1 MTKVFV
7 TIVLTLFSCTAFSQ
21 STTLLAGGLEHQIEI
36 KYSSEAAGSV
46 NAQML
51 ALVSK
56 TLGVSTQQS
65 IIHYTVKE
73 HQQIIKTGNMLNLS
87 LAVGN
92 YVLNDELSYLKFSIN
107 AFLTPSLISYTYVWE
122 DANDTV
128 LEKKTE
134 TDKAFKNG
142 SFLLKSKVDDIYND
156 ESYKLYLSELSF
168 GFTANDVKKLDEYMA
183 MVDAYYN
190 SDAQL
195 NMLEQTLDAIRI
207 DSIELLTEAH
217 QQTQEHLEVFS
228 RIKSQRFTSKL
239 DLNAN
244 DPIQFKSHLGRVEVR
259 NKELKKEL
267 EFALNNMHL
276 TYFAKG
282 NQYLTWGNKETAAV
296 YFKKSIAKKASFASP
311 YVELALLDLEK
322 KNYPAVLDTCKKVLL
337 TLKTD
342 TDARYKAVK
351 ASEAVIY
358 AYIDEIYS
366 SIEAQEFSSAMNRFE
381 QIKTLAREIPGV
393 KNFQEFAAIQD
404 ALYKAYYDNLVL
416 KARASLDKRELMQ
429 AHRTIDSITAFR
441 NEYPGVIL
449 NPSKEHELLRNL
461 FDQWVAR
468 GKQQIENHQTDS
480 ALFSFMQAKVLC
492 SRYEVVYCTEE
503 LELLVFESRKA
514 QYANYLSEA
523 EMAIEENLPDSAL
536 HLLSLA
542 EQWLREYKVPESEQY
557 PLLLAA
563 ASNLKYIALIREG
576 NRSFENNRMHEALAL
591 YQEALTME
599 QVAGV
604 KPDPGLPSRILET
617 AKYLVLLQGTQ
628 TASLVEA
635 MNLPDARIKLNQ
647 MRELSA
653 TYKLE
658 NDTEVAEA
666 VANAEA
672 LLVAGK
678 CDQALFDYNVQLT
691 AAKKF
696 IEQREFIYASQ
707 ALEKANALTG
717 KNADCNLDKSVYST
731 LRNDI
736 SAMLYYQKKKMQIDT
751 YIDDKEYNDAIDA
764 YEKLTRFYADSC
776 THNFGIE
783 HLPIE
788 NYFLNHNQSMFIDFG
803 VRYYVERGNL
813 ELGMNLLRELRHR
826 DYIASWSKA
835 SQVDLGVKL
844 ALKDIEQNPERDPKI
859 QVIEYT
865 KADKWYRYL
874 KKAYL
879 MQWKNR

>member
-7 TIVLTLFSCTAFSQ
+7 TIALILITFTTFSQ
-21 STTLLAGGLEHQIEI
+21 STTLLAGGLEHQIEVN
-36 KYSSEAAGSV
+36 YTGGAA
-46 NAQML
+46 NAFNTQML

-56 TLGVSTQQS
+56 ALGLPPQQS
-65 IIHYTVKE
+65 VIHYTVKE
-73 HQQIIKTGNMLNLS
+73 HQQIIKTGNTLNLS

-92 YVLNDELSYLKFSIN
+92 YVLNDDINYLKFSIN
-107 AFLTPSLISYTYVWE
+107 SFLTPSLISYTYVWE
-122 DANDTV
+122 DSQGAV

-134 TDKAFKNG
+134 KDKAFKNG
-142 SFLLKSKVDDIYND
+142 SFILKSKVDDSYND
-156 ESYKLYLSELSF
+156 ENYKLYLSELSF
-168 GFTANDVKKLDEYMA
+168 GFTASDVKKLEEFMVL
-183 MVDAYYN
+183 VDAYYN

-207 DSIELLTEAH
+207 DSIELLTEAR
-217 QQTQEHLEVFS
+217 QQTLDHMAVFD
-228 RIKSQRFTSKL
+228 RIKAQRFTSKL

-276 TYFAKG
+276 TYFSKG
-282 NQYLTWGNKETAAV
+282 NQYLAWGNKETAAR
-296 YFKKSIAKKASFASP
+296 YYKKSIAEKADFASP
-311 YVELALLDLEK
+311 YVELALFDLEK
-322 KNYPAVLDTCKKVLL
+322 KNYRAVLDTCKKVLL
-337 TLKTD
+337 TLKPD

-366 SIEAQEFSSAMNRFE
+366 NIETQNFSAAMHRFE

-393 KNFQEFAAIQD
+393 KNFQEFAEIQD

-416 KARASLDKRELMQ
+416 KARAALDKHELMR
-429 AHRTIDSITAFR
+429 AHQTIDSLTAFR

-461 FDQWVAR
+461 FDQWVVQ
-468 GKQQIENHQTDS
+468 GKQQIENHQADS

-514 QYANYLSEA
+514 QYANYLSGA
-523 EMAIEENLPDSAL
+523 ETTMAKNLPDSAL

-542 EQWLREYKVPESEQY
+542 KQWQREYKVPESEQY
-557 PLLLAA
+557 PALLAA
-563 ASNLKYIALIREG
+563 ARNLKYTALIGEG
-576 NRSFENNRMHEALAL
+576 NQAFDNNRMHEALAS
-591 YQEALTME
+591 YQEALTLE
-599 QVAGV
+599 QSEGIH
-604 KPDPGLPSRILET
+604 PDPKLPSRILET

-635 MNLPDARIKLNQ
+635 MNLSDARIKFNQ

-653 TYKLE
+653 TYQLE
-658 NDTEVAEA
+658 NDAEVAEA
-666 VANAEA
+666 IANAEA

-707 ALEKANALTG
+707 ALEKANGLSRKHAE
-717 KNADCNLDKSVYST
+717 CNLDLSVYSSM
-731 LRNDI
+731 RNDI
-736 SAMLYYQKKKMQIDT
+736 SAMLHYQKQKMQIDT

-764 YEKLTRFYADSC
+764 YERLTLFYADSC
-776 THNFGIE
+776 TNNFGIE

-788 NYFLNHNQSMFIDFG
+788 SYFLNHPQSLFIDFG

-813 ELGMNLLRELRHR
+813 DLGMDLLRELRR
-826 DYIASWSKA
+826 REYIASWSKA
-835 SQVDLGVKL
+835 SQVDLGFKL
-844 ALKDIEQNPERDPKI
+844 ALKDIEQHPELDPKL

-865 KADKWYRYL
+865 KADKWYRFL

>member
-1 MTKVFV
+1 MAKVFA
-7 TIVLTLFSCTAFSQ
+7 TIVLTLFTCTAFSQ
-21 STTLLAGGLEHQIEI
+21 STTLLAGGLEHQTEI
-36 KYSSEAAGSV
+36 KYSSGAAGSI

-56 TLGVSTQQS
+56 ALGVPPQQS
-65 IIHYTVKE
+65 IIHYSVKE
-73 HQQIIKTGNMLNLS
+73 HQQIIKTGNSLSLS

-92 YVLNDELSYLKFSIN
+92 YVLTDDISYLKFSIN
-107 AFLTPSLISYTYVWE
+107 SFLTPSLISYTYVWE
-122 DANDTV
+122 DANGTV

-134 TDKAFKNG
+134 KDKVFKNG
-142 SFLLKSKVDDIYND
+142 SFILKSTVEDSYND
-156 ESYKLYLSELSF
+156 ESYKLYLSELNF
-168 GFTANDVKKLDEYMA
+168 GFTASDVKKLDEFMS

-195 NMLEQTLDAIRI
+195 NMLEQTLDAIRV
-207 DSIELLTEAH
+207 DSIELLTEAR
-217 QQTQEHLEVFS
+217 QQTLDHMEVFS

-282 NQYLTWGNKETAAV
+282 NQYLKWGDKETAAV
-296 YFKKSIAKKASFASP
+296 FFQKSIAENANFASP

-322 KNYPAVLDTCKKVLL
+322 KNYTAVIDTCKKVLL
-337 TLKTD
+337 TLKPD

-358 AYIDEIYS
+358 AYIGEIYLN
-366 SIEAQEFSSAMNRFE
+366 IEAQKFSEAMSRFE
-381 QIKTLAREIPGV
+381 QIKTYAREIPGV
-393 KNFQEFAAIQD
+393 KNFQEFAEIQD
-404 ALYKAYYDNLVL
+404 ALYKAYYDNMVL
-416 KARASLDKRELMQ
+416 KAQAALDKRELML
-429 AHRTIDSITAFR
+429 AHQTIDSITAFR

-461 FDQWVAR
+461 FDQWVAQ
-468 GKQQIENHQTDS
+468 GKLHIENHQADS

-492 SRYEVVYCTEE
+492 TRYEVVYCTEE
-503 LELLVFESRKA
+503 LEQLVFESRKA
-514 QYANYLSEA
+514 QYANYISGA
-523 EMAIEENLPDSAL
+523 EMAIAESLPDSAL
-536 HLLSLA
+536 HLLTLA
-542 EQWLREYKVPESEQY
+542 EQWQREFKVPESEQY
-557 PLLLAA
+557 PALLAA
-563 ASNLKYIALIREG
+563 ARNLKYTALIGGG
-576 NRSFENNRMHEALAL
+576 NQAFDNNRMHEALAL
-591 YQEALTME
+591 YQEALGME
-599 QVAGV
+599 QSTSIN
-604 KPDPGLPSRILET
+604 PDPKLPSRVLET
-617 AKYLVLLQGTQ
+617 AKFLVLLQGTQ
-628 TASLVEA
+628 AASLVEA
-635 MNLPDARIKLNQ
+635 MNLPDAHAKFNQ
-647 MRELSA
+647 MRELTA

-658 NDTEVAEA
+658 SDTEVAEA
-666 VANAEA
+666 ITNVEA

-717 KNADCNLDKSVYST
+717 KHADCNLDKSIYST
-731 LRNDI
+731 MRNDI
-736 SAMLYYQKKKMQIDT
+736 RAMLHYQKQKMQIDT
-751 YIDDKEYNDAIDA
+751 YTDDKEYSDAIDA
-764 YEKLTRFYADSC
+764 YERLTRFYADSC
-776 THNFGIE
+776 TNNFGID
-783 HLPIE
+783 HLTIE
-788 NYFLNHNQSMFIDFG
+788 DYFMNHSNGMFIDFG
-803 VRYYVERGNL
+803 VRYYVERGNIDMAM
-813 ELGMNLLRELRHR
+813 ELLRELRRR

-844 ALKDIEQNPERDPKI
+844 ALKDIEQNPELDPKI
-859 QVIEYT
+859 KVIEHT
-865 KADKWYRYL
+865 KADKWYRFL

>member
-1 MTKVFV
+1 MAKVFA
-7 TIVLTLFSCTAFSQ
+7 TILLTLFSLAAFSQ
-21 STTLLAGGLEHQIEI
+21 STTLLANGLEHQIQI
-36 KYSSEAAGSV
+36 KPADGAKNTP

-56 TLGVSTQQS
+56 ALGVPPQQS
-65 IIHYTVKE
+65 VIHYTVKE
-73 HQQIIKTGNMLNLS
+73 HQQIIKTGNTLNLS

-92 YVLNDELSYLKFSIN
+92 YVLNDDISYLKFSIN
-107 AFLTPSLISYTYVWE
+107 SFLTPSLISYTYIWE
-122 DANDTV
+122 DSQGTV

-134 TDKAFKNG
+134 KDKAFKNG
-142 SFLLKSKVDDIYND
+142 SFILKTKLDDNYND
-156 ESYKLYLSELSF
+156 ENYKLYLSELSF
-168 GFTANDVKKLDEYMA
+168 GFTPDDVKKLDEFMA

-195 NMLEQTLDAIRI
+195 NMLEQTLDAIRV
-207 DSIELLTEAH
+207 DSIELLTEAR
-217 QQTQEHLEVFS
+217 QQTLEHMEVFS

-244 DPIQFKSHLGRVEVR
+244 DPIQFKSHLGWVEVR

-282 NQYLTWGNKETAAV
+282 NQYLAWGNKETAAV
-296 YFKKSIAKKASFASP
+296 FFHKAIAEKANFASP

-322 KNYPAVLDTCKKVLL
+322 KKYAAVIDTCKKVLL
-337 TLKTD
+337 TLKPD

-358 AYIDEIYS
+358 AYIDEIYRN
-366 SIEAQEFSSAMNRFE
+366 IEAQDFSSAMSRFE
-381 QIKTLAREIPGV
+381 QIKTDAREIPGV
-393 KNFQEFAAIQD
+393 KNFQEFAEIQD
-404 ALYKAYYDNLVL
+404 ALYKAYYNDLVL
-416 KARASLDKRELMQ
+416 KARAALDKRELMQ

-461 FDQWVAR
+461 FDQWVAQ
-468 GKQQIENHQTDS
+468 GKLQIENHQADS

-492 SRYEVVYCTEE
+492 NRYEVVYCTEE
-503 LELLVFESRKA
+503 LEQLVFESRKA
-514 QYANYLSEA
+514 QYANYISGAEA
-523 EMAIEENLPDSAL
+523 AIGENLPDSAL
-536 HLLSLA
+536 HLLTLA
-542 EQWLREYKVPESEQY
+542 EQWQLEFKVPESEQY
-557 PLLLAA
+557 PALLAA
-563 ASNLKYIALIREG
+563 ARNLKYTALIGEG
-576 NRSFENNRMHEALAL
+576 NQAFDNNRMNEALAL
-591 YQEALTME
+591 YQEALILE
-599 QVAGV
+599 QSDGIH
-604 KPDPGLPSRILET
+604 PDPKLPSRILET
-617 AKYLVLLQGTQ
+617 AKFLVLLQGTQ
-628 TASLVEA
+628 AASLVEA
-635 MNLPDARIKLNQ
+635 MNLPDARLKYDQ
-647 MRELSA
+647 MRGLTA
-653 TYKLE
+653 KYKLE
-658 NDTEVAEA
+658 SDTEVAQA
-666 VANAEA
+666 IANVEA

-678 CDQALFDYNVQLT
+678 CDQALFDYNVQIT

-696 IEQREFIYASQ
+696 IEQREFIFASQ

-717 KNADCNLDKSVYST
+717 KHAECNLDKSVYSSM
-731 LRNDI
+731 RNDI
-736 SAMLYYQKKKMQIDT
+736 SAMLHYQKQKMQIDT
-751 YIDDKEYNDAIDA
+751 YIDDKEYSDAIDA
-764 YEKLTRFYADSC
+764 YERLTRFYADSC
-776 THNFGIE
+776 TNNFGIE

-788 NYFLNHNQSMFIDFG
+788 SYFLSHKQSMFIDFG

-813 ELGMNLLRELRHR
+813 ELGMELLRELRQR

-844 ALKDIEQNPERDPKI
+844 ALKDMELNPDLDPKI
-859 QVIEYT
+859 QVIEHT
-865 KADKWYRYL
+865 KADKWYRFL